1 MLAIA
6 IKTNLVY
13 QHFLVKSS
21 KTMNWNFSRPP
32 FLPAFFTGTVT
43 VAAIVISQATASFAK
58 SSQEIGQIATATT
71 VQINSNAPGSIGGS
85 GAIVYRQGKTYIVF
99 TASHVVCSRNVANG
113 PCRTDIK
120 HTIRTNKDKEYPTT
134 SIQTVKNAAGDPDLA
149 VVTFESNDEYPIA
162 KVGNSE
168 TSIVGTEIYVAGF
181 PGTPERKGA
190 QRILELTQGIISS
203 RLPSANNGYTM
214 RYTANTLKGMSG
226 GPVFDSSGRLIGIH
240 GQGESQGSVTI
251 VNDNGDAQEAFKTGW
266 NSAIPIN
273 TLMAMRSKIT
283 ALADIPV
290 DSSAPP
296 DTRSIDNPIEAVDY
310 LNRGNIKYDDKQY
323 SLAIVEYN
331 QAIQMQ
337 PDFVDA
343 YNNRAMAQLKL
354 RKYTE
359 AIADANEVI
368 KLNPS
373 NNRELIKAYFN
384 RAFAYTK
391 QHNREA
397 AIADY
402 NQVLKL
408 DPQDSSAYAYRGDL
422 KSESGDTQGAIDD
435 YNLAI
440 KNNPNHAYAYFNRAI
455 IRYENLKD
463 KPGAIQDFEVAAQ
476 IFSDSGDMYSYQV
489 TEDNLRMLKK
499 SRS

>member
-1 MLAIA
+1 
-6 IKTNLVY
+6 
-13 QHFLVKSS
+13 
-21 KTMNWNFSRPP
+21 MNWNSFRPP

-43 VAAIVISQATASFAK
+43 IAAIVISQATASFAK

-71 VQINSNAPGSIGGS
+71 VQINSNGANSIGGS

-99 TASHVVCSRNVANG
+99 TASHVVCSRFAANG
-113 PCRTDIK
+113 PCRTDLK
-120 HTIRTNKDKEYPTT
+120 YTIRTNKNKEYPTT
-134 SIQTVKNAAGDPDLA
+134 SIQTLKNAAGDPDLA

-162 KVGNSE
+162 PVGNSD
-168 TSIVGTEIYVAGF
+168 TTIVGTPIYVAGF
-181 PGTPERKGA
+181 PGTQDRKGA

-203 RLPSANNGYTM
+203 RLPSANDGYSM
-214 RYTANTLKGMSG
+214 RYTATTIKGMSG
-226 GPVFDSSGRLIGIH
+226 GPVFDSSGRIIGIH
-240 GQGESQGSVTI
+240 GQGEVSGAIANES
-251 VNDNGDAQEAFKTGW
+251 GDREALKTGW

-290 DSSAPP
+290 DSSPPP
-296 DTRSIDNPIEAVDY
+296 DTRSIDNPGEAVDY

-408 DPQDSSAYAYRGDL
+408 DPQDASAYAYRGDL
-422 KSESGDTQGAIDD
+422 KGESGDTQGAMDD

>member
-1 MLAIA
+1 
-6 IKTNLVY
+6 
-13 QHFLVKSS
+13 
-21 KTMNWNFSRPP
+21 MNWNSSRPP

-43 VAAIVISQATASFAK
+43 IAAIVISQATASFAK

-71 VQINSNAPGSIGGS
+71 VQINSNGANSIGGS

-99 TASHVVCSRNVANG
+99 TASHVVCSRFAANG
-113 PCRTDIK
+113 PCRTDLK
-120 HTIRTNKDKEYPTT
+120 YTIRTNKNKEYPTT
-134 SIQTVKNAAGDPDLA
+134 SIQTLKNAAGDPDLA

-162 KVGNSE
+162 PVGNSD
-168 TSIVGTEIYVAGF
+168 TSIVGTPIYVAGF
-181 PGTPERKGA
+181 PGTQDRKGA

-203 RLPSANNGYTM
+203 RLPSANDGYSM
-214 RYTANTLKGMSG
+214 RYTATTIKGMSG
-226 GPVFDSSGRLIGIH
+226 GPVFDSSGRIIGIH
-240 GQGESQGSVTI
+240 GQGEVSGAIANET
-251 VNDNGDAQEAFKTGW
+251 GDREALKTGW

-290 DSSAPP
+290 DSSPPP
-296 DTRSIDNPIEAVDY
+296 DTSKSIDNPTEAVDY
-310 LNRGNIKYDDKQY
+310 FNRGNIKYDEKQY
-323 SLAIVEYN
+323 NPAIVEYN
-331 QAIQMQ
+331 QAIQIQ

-373 NNRELIKAYFN
+373 NNNRELIKAYFN

-408 DPQDSSAYAYRGDL
+408 DPQDASTYAYRGDL
-422 KSESGDTQGAIDD
+422 RIASGDIQGAMDD

-489 TEDNLRMLKK
+489 TEDNLRILKK
-499 SRS
+499 SKS